1 MTMEYLLIAASIF
14 LLLLNLLLM
23 LTVKSKRTDEG
34 SDGVYESMANFVT
47 QLEEENNELYDK
59 LITYIKSS
67 EMQLSERIK
76 QLEKRDVSTFLEK
89 AMPYETSIEIDK
101 IMQLSKQGFSSKQ
114 IAKVLQI
121 DYGKVDLIVHMNSM
135 KRGNYKGNGVL

>member
-1 MTMEYLLIAASIF
+1 MTMEYVLVAISIF

-23 LTVKSKRTDEG
+23 LTVKGKKTDEG

-47 QLEEENNELYDK
+47 QLEQENNELYDK

-67 EMQLSERIK
+67 EAQLSERIK
-76 QLEKRDVSTFLEK
+76 RLEKKDVSSFLEQ
-89 AMPYETSIEIDK
+89 AMPYETSLEIDK
-101 IMQLSKQGFSSKQ
+101 IMQLSKQGFSAKQ

-121 DYGKVDLIVHMNSM
+121 DYGKVDLIVNMNSM
-135 KRGNYKGNGVL
+135 KRGNYKGNGGL

>member
-23 LTVKSKRTDEG
+23 LTVKSKRNDEG

-59 LITYIKSS
+59 LTTYIKNS

-76 QLEKRDVSTFLEK
+76 QLEKREVSTFLEK
-89 AMPYETSIEIDK
+89 AMPYETSIEIEK
-101 IMQLSKQGFSSKQ
+101 IMQLSKQGFSPKQ

-135 KRGNYKGNGVL
+135 KRSNSKGNGVL